1 MSSAC
6 AGRRKVPGL
15 IKFSA
20 RFRDGIARRT
30 QASLLSR
37 YGCLLVVA
45 LAGCKRHAA
54 PQRTA
59 KAEPKP
65 AYDWTPPP
73 PSTVSPKAASASPAV
88 PPRSRAARREACEF
102 TAGALAEQT
111 LAEDQ
116 PIGQRIPIDHFVI
129 VMQENRSFD
138 HYFQGLP
145 KFGVNA
151 DVAPPEYRNPNQKT
165 GHDVNL
171 FHQTALCA
179 KDVRHDWNS
188 AHVQYGDGKM
198 DGFVNTSN
206 PHGERALGYYEASE
220 LPYYYQLASTFAI
233 GDRYFAS
240 ILGPTWPNRM
250 FFNSASSFGHIG
262 NTAPPGQAEEPS
274 LFHQLQQRGIEWVVY
289 AEGMTFEEKIFRHLH
304 DEKGDHFKDI
314 DGFFEDAK
322 KNTLP
327 AYVWVESS
335 YGGPDATDEHPPA
348 DVELGQ
354 EFMARVIDALM
365 KSQAWAHSALFIMYD
380 EPGGFFDHVPPPP
393 ACPPDKIEPLLEKR
407 HVRGRF
413 DRLGMRVPFIVVSPF
428 AKAHYVSHQVLSHTS
443 VLRMVQA
450 RFGLPALSARDANS
464 DVPYDL
470 FDFAHPP
477 FLVPPALPPAP
488 VNEALH
494 KACQQ
499 KFRKKKKAGKT
510 VDVPDYGTP
519 EPVSD
524 PEGPPDEPAP
534 TH

>member
-1 MSSAC
+1 VA
-6 AGRRKVPGL
+6 RL
-15 IKFSA
+15 IKFAA
-20 RFRDGIARRT
+20 RFRDLIATPMLPSIPRRLGLLLLI
-30 QASLLSR
+30 AS
-37 YGCLLVVA
+37 
-45 LAGCKRHAA
+45 AGCKRHAP
-54 PQRTA
+54 PQPVA
-59 KAEPKP
+59 KQARPP
-65 AYDWTPPP
+65 SYDWTPPP
-73 PSTVSPKAASASPAV
+73 PSATPSASAAKATPG
-88 PPRSRAARREACEF
+88 RSAAARRDACEF
-102 TAGALAEQT
+102 TAGALPEQT
-111 LAEDQ
+111 LAEDE

-145 KFGVNA
+145 KFGVTGA
-151 DVAPPEYRNPNQKT
+151 DVAPPDYHNFDPRT
-165 GHDVNL
+165 GHDVKM

-198 DGFVNTSN
+198 DGFVGTSD
-206 PHGERALGYYEASE
+206 PHGERALGYYEATE

-250 FFNSASSFGHIG
+250 FFNAASTFGHIG
-262 NTAPPGQAEEPS
+262 NTAPPPQAEEPS
-274 LFHQLQQRGIEWVVY
+274 LFHQLQQKGIEWVVY

-304 DEKGDHFKDI
+304 EEKGDHFKDI
-314 DGFFEDAK
+314 DGYFEDAK

-354 EFMARVIDALM
+354 ELVSRVIDALM
-365 KSQAWAHSALFIMYD
+365 KSSAWAHSALFIMYD

-393 ACPPDKIEPLLEKR
+393 ACPPDAIEPLLEKR
-407 HVRGRF
+407 HLRGRF

-428 AKAHYVSHQVLSHTS
+428 AKAHYVSHQILSHTS

-470 FDFAHPP
+470 FDFEHPP
-477 FLVPPALPPAP
+477 FLVPPTLPPSP
-488 VNEALH
+488 INEALH
-494 KACQQ
+494 KVCQQ

-510 VDVPDYGTP
+510 VDVPDYGTQG
-519 EPVSD
+519 PVSD
-524 PEGPPDEPAP
+524 PEGPPDEPATP
-534 TH
+534 